1 MSTTTAQYM
10 TKTRA
15 RRVELGL
22 CPYCGERPP
31 RSDRKQC
38 QECLDYAKARRAT
51 GYHIEISAR
60 FREKRRRQ
68 TIEHY
73 GGCCACCGETELVFL
88 TMDHIDGGGTQ
99 HNKEI
104 NGAHLAQWLFKMGF
118 PEGFQVL
125 CFNCNWAKSHGGCPH
140 QRVLL
145 RVVGEDRS

>member
-1 MSTTTAQYM
+1 VSAYGTAHAAKQRAARKEAGVCIYCGGERAPDRMSCQKCLDYY
-10 TKTRA
+10 RA
-15 RRVELGL
+15 RRE
-22 CPYCGERPP
+22 
-31 RSDRKQC
+31 
-38 QECLDYAKARRAT
+38 A
-51 GYHIEISAR
+51 GYQVISSKK
-60 FREKRRRQ
+60 FREKRRRN
-68 TIEHY
+68 TIDHY

-104 NGAHLAQWLFKMGF
+104 NGAHLAQWLFKMGY